1 MKIKPAGLGSLW
13 MLVAAL
19 FFAIMGALVK
29 LGGERFS
36 GAELVFYRSFF
47 GLAPILAMHGLRLS
61 RFATPLLG
69 KHLSRS
75 LLGFLSLM
83 LYFHA
88 IGSLPLATAV
98 TLNYTSPLF
107 LALLLPF
114 MLDERPHRLV
124 LAAVILGFAGV
135 TLLLRP
141 SLHADE
147 LVAGAAGLLSG
158 ALAGFVYLQ
167 VAQLGRAGEPDWRTV
182 FYFTLI
188 STLGSGLWMAWQGF
202 RIPEWRDLPLL
213 LGIGISATLAQL
225 AMTRAYRTGNPLVVG
240 SLAYATVVLASLIG
254 LALWQETLSVDRWLA
269 IGLIVLSGMISVRTT
284 SRRDTGQSG
293 TERIG

>member
-29 LGGERFS
+29 IGGERFS

-47 GLAPILAMHGLRLS
+47 GLVPILAMHGLRLS
-61 RFATPLLG
+61 RFATPLIG

-88 IGSLPLATAV
+88 IGNLPLATAV

-147 LVAGAAGLLSG
+147 LVAGGAGLLSG

-202 RIPEWRDLPLL
+202 RIPEWHDLPLL

-225 AMTRAYRTGNPLVVG
+225 AMTRAYRTGNALVVG
-240 SLAYATVVLASLIG
+240 SLAYTTVVLASLIG
-254 LALWQETLSVDRWLA
+254 FALWQERLSVDRWLA

-284 SRRDTGQSG
+284 SRRDTRQSG

>member
-1 MKIKPAGLGSLW
+1 MKLPRLGSLW

-19 FFAIMGALVK
+19 LFAVMGALVK
-29 LGGERFS
+29 IGAERFS

-47 GLAPILAMHGLRLS
+47 GLVPILLAHGLQLS
-61 RFATPLLG
+61 RFKTPLLG
-69 KHLSRS
+69 KQLSRS
-75 LLGFLSLM
+75 ALGFIALM
-83 LYFHA
+83 LFFYA

-107 LALLLPF
+107 LAVFLPF
-114 MLDERPHRLV
+114 MLDERPRKL
-124 LAAVILGFAGV
+124 LIIAIIIGFVGV
-135 TLLLRP
+135 ALLLRP
-141 SLHADE
+141 SLHPGE
-147 LVAGAAGLLSG
+147 FIAGAAGLLSG

-188 STLGSGLWMAWQGF
+188 STLGSAMWMALHGY

-213 LGIGISATLAQL
+213 LGLGASATLAQL

-240 SLAYATVVLASLIG
+240 SLAYTTVVLASLIG
-254 LALWQETLSVDRWLA
+254 IVLWQETLSFDRWLA
-269 IGLIVLSGMISVRTT
+269 IGLIILSGIISVRTT
-284 SRRDTGQSG
+284 ASRNAGQAAR
-293 TERIG
+293 ERIV